1 MQRLRRRRPPKPTP
15 TWKGPK
21 PQLPMVTVPVYIVY
35 YRDLEA
41 YLQTVFKMDEY
52 SIRSETGARGDMTPE
67 IDVTGHLPSIPNICQ
82 LVDNIRRGHRTRN
95 LGLILDILCQDGFIP
110 AGKYIINMVKMLNPI
125 ERYTEALNKSQDCLH
140 PVCIA
145 IKDKNLGDVK
155 FNRQVKLLD
164 DKLLK
169 HQEKLTSRL
178 NKGKVS
184 NDC

>member
-1 MQRLRRRRPPKPTP
+1 MHRIRRRLTKPTP
-15 TWKGPK
+15 AWKGPK

-41 YLQTVFKMDEY
+41 YLQTVFKMDRY

-67 IDVTGHLPSIPNICQ
+67 IDVTGHMPNVPNLCQ
-82 LVDNIRRGHRTRN
+82 LVDNIRRGRRTRN

-110 AGKYIINMVKMLNPI
+110 AGKYIINMVEMLSPI
-125 ERYTEALNKSQDCLH
+125 KRYTEALNKSQDCLH

-145 IKDKNLGDVK
+145 IKAKNLGDVK

-169 HQEKLTSRL
+169 HHEQLAARISKEGGSHD
-178 NKGKVS
+178 G
-184 NDC
+184 